1 MSWSSVKAVVLAGGS
16 GTRFWPLSRTS
27 LPKQL
32 LPLVE
37 GRSLL
42 RMTVERV
49 LPLCGRE
56 GVVVVTG
63 QGVFD
68 AVRRE
73 LPELAQEQFLWE
85 PCGRDTAAAV
95 AWAAWRE
102 LEAGGNPVLLVL
114 PADHWVGD
122 AEAFRRVMS
131 AAVTL
136 AAETNGLVTVGI
148 VPTRPETGY
157 GYLELGEEVASQRGV
172 RCFRVRRFVEK
183 PNLEKAL
190 AFLTAGSYR
199 WNAGVF
205 AFTAQALADAVRKH
219 LPELARGLDAMLRQ
233 VQELGEAEAAA
244 RHYPSL
250 PRISIDYGVMEKANN
265 LWAVDGAFP
274 WHDVGSF
281 ASFAEILPKGEAG
294 VSLGPVMA
302 VETQDCVVLSRGP
315 LVATLGVRGLVVVAT
330 EDAVLVTT
338 AEKAQEVKA
347 LVAELA
353 KRGLC
358 HLL

>member
-1 MSWSSVKAVVLAGGS
+1 MSSFSVKAVILAGGS
-16 GTRFWPLSRTS
+16 GTRFWPFSRSS

-42 RMTVERV
+42 RMTVDRV

-56 GVVVVTG
+56 GVTVVTG
-63 QGVFD
+63 QGIAE
-68 AVRRE
+68 AVRQE
-73 LPELAQEQFLWE
+73 LPELSPEQFLIE

-102 LEAGGNPVLLVL
+102 LAAGRNPVLLVL

-122 AEAFRRVMS
+122 GEAFRRVLS
-131 AAVTL
+131 AAAEL
-136 AAETNGLVTVGI
+136 AVESGGLVTVGI
-148 VPTRPETGY
+148 VPTLPETGY
-157 GYLELGEEVASQRGV
+157 GYLELAEETGERNSV

-183 PNLEKAL
+183 PYLEKAL
-190 AFLTAGSYR
+190 AFLAAGCYR
-199 WNAGVF
+199 WNAGIF
-205 AFTAQALADAVRKH
+205 AFTAQALAEAVWKH
-219 LPELARGLDAMLRQ
+219 LPELARGLDAMLADSRHR
-233 VQELGEAEAAA
+233 GETGAVAH
-244 RHYPSL
+244 HYPSL
-250 PRISIDYGVMEKANN
+250 PRISIDYGVMEKADN

-281 ASFAEILPKGEAG
+281 ASFAEILPRGEAG
-294 VSLGPVMA
+294 VSLGPVVA

-330 EDAVLVTT
+330 EDAVLVATV
-338 AEKAQEVKA
+338 ENAQKVKA
-347 LVAELA
+347 LVAELE
-353 KRGLC
+353 KRGLS

>member
-1 MSWSSVKAVVLAGGS
+1 MSWSLVKAVVLAGGS
-16 GTRFWPLSRTS
+16 GTRFWPFSRSS

-37 GRSLL
+37 GQSLL
-42 RMTVERV
+42 RMTVDRI
-49 LPLCGRE
+49 LPLCGVE

-63 QGVFD
+63 EGIAD
-68 AVRRE
+68 AVYRE
-73 LPELAQEQFLWE
+73 LPELGKEQFLVE

-102 LEAGGNPVLLVL
+102 LEAGDNPVLLVL
-114 PADHWVGD
+114 PADHWVGEAESFREVMD
-122 AEAFRRVMS
+122 A
-131 AAVTL
+131 AAAL
-136 AAETNGLVTVGI
+136 AAETQGLVTVGI

-157 GYLELGEEVASQRGV
+157 GYLELGEEVAKKKGV

-190 AFLTAGSYR
+190 AFLAAGCYR
-199 WNAGVF
+199 WNAGIF
-205 AFTAQALADAVRKH
+205 AFSAQALAEAVRQH
-219 LPELARGLDAMLRQ
+219 LPELARGLDAMLGEAR
-233 VQELGEAEAAA
+233 ELGEAEAAA
-244 RHYPSL
+244 RHYPFL
-250 PRISIDYGVMEKANN
+250 PRISIDYGVMEKADN

-281 ASFAEILPKGEAG
+281 ASFAEILPRSEAG
-294 VSLGPVMA
+294 VSLGPVVAM
-302 VETQDCVVLSRGP
+302 ETRDCVVLSRGP
-315 LVATLGVRGLVVVAT
+315 LVATLGVQGLVVVAT

-338 AEKAQEVKA
+338 AENAQKVKT
-347 LVAELA
+347 LVAELE
-353 KRGLC
+353 KRGLG

>member
-1 MSWSSVKAVVLAGGS
+1 MSSSLVKAVVLAGGS
-16 GTRFWPLSRTS
+16 GTRFWPFSRTS

-42 RMTVERV
+42 RMTVDRV

-63 QGVFD
+63 RGIAD
-68 AVRRE
+68 AVQRE
-73 LPELAQEQFLWE
+73 LPQLSPEQLLLE

-95 AWAAWRE
+95 GWAAWRE
-102 LEAGGNPVLLVL
+102 LAMGCNPVLLVL

-122 AEAFRRVMS
+122 AQAFGRVMG
-131 AAVTL
+131 AAAEL
-136 AAETNGLVTVGI
+136 AAQTEGLVTVGV

-157 GYLELGEEVASQRGV
+157 GYLELDEEVAEKNQV

-183 PNLEKAL
+183 PTKERAL
-190 AFLTAGSYR
+190 AFLSAGCYR
-199 WNAGVF
+199 WNAGIF
-205 AFTAQALADAVRKH
+205 AFTAEALADAVRKH
-219 LPELARGLDAMLRQ
+219 LPELARGLEAMLDDARA
-233 VQELGEAEAAA
+233 LGEAEAAA

-250 PRISIDYGVMEKANN
+250 PRISIDYGVMEKADN

-281 ASFAEILPKGEAG
+281 ASFAEILPRGEGG
-294 VSLGPVMA
+294 VTLGPVVA
-302 VETQDCVVLSRGP
+302 VETEDCVVLSRGP

-338 AEKAQEVKA
+338 TENAQKVKA
-347 LVAELA
+347 LVADLET
-353 KRGLC
+353 RGFGHVL
-358 HLL
+358 

>member
-1 MSWSSVKAVVLAGGS
+1 MSSFSVKAVVLAGGS
-16 GTRFWPLSRTS
+16 GTRFWPFSRTF

-42 RMTVERV
+42 RMTVDRV

-63 QGVFD
+63 QGIAD
-68 AVRRE
+68 AVHRE
-73 LPELAQEQFLWE
+73 LPELSPEQLLVE

-95 AWAAWRE
+95 AWAAWQE

-122 AEAFRRVMS
+122 AGAFRGVMS
-131 AAVTL
+131 AAAML
-136 AAETNGLVTVGI
+136 AAETGGLVTVGI

-157 GYLELGEEVASQRGV
+157 GYLQLGEEVAGKRGV

-183 PNLEKAL
+183 PDLEKAL
-190 AFLTAGSYR
+190 AFLAAGCYR
-199 WNAGVF
+199 WNAGMF

-219 LPELARGLDAMLRQ
+219 LPELARGLEVMLRDAR
-233 VQELGEAEAAA
+233 VRGAAEAAA

-250 PRISIDYGVMEKANN
+250 PRISIDYGVMERADN

-294 VSLGPVMA
+294 VTLGPVVAM
-302 VETQDCVVLSRGP
+302 ETQDCVVLSRGP

-338 AEKAQEVKA
+338 SENAQRVKA
-347 LVAELA
+347 LVAELE
-353 KRGLC
+353 KRGLG